1 MVTDGSDRVQAAA
14 LFRLQLLARFGLS
27 NLVGAVLVWAY
38 FWVLAAA
45 REQSVTEALT
55 NNESH
60 QSFMV
65 FLVFLA
71 VIGPAGYFAGVA
83 VFRAVERWLATD
95 DTPDPAV
102 RRSALLTP
110 ARLGMLTFVGW
121 VMAAAVFASLNAIQ
135 GSTKRE
141 VTQVITG
148 TLLAG
153 LACSAIC
160 FLLTERYMRPVFTR
174 VLEGEPPKRPTT
186 LGITPRL
193 MLSWALGSAVPLF
206 GIALAP
212 MTPAVDRT
220 NLFVPIVLLAVIGLV
235 AGGGFVAVAAKSVA
249 EPIDSVRSGLER
261 VQSGDLDTKV
271 PVDDGGEIGMLQAGF
286 NRMASGLRER
296 EQLRDL
302 FGRHVGEEVARQAV
316 EQSAGLGGEQRGASV
331 LFVDVVGSTA
341 IAQERAPDEVVG
353 LLNDF
358 FGTVVRTV
366 AAEGGWV
373 NKFEGDGALCVFG
386 APADQPDHAA
396 RALRAARTLG
406 NALRAKLAAGIGVS
420 SGQVVA
426 GNVGAEQRYEYTVIG
441 DPVNEAARLTEEA
454 KEHPSCVLAS
464 EAAVRAAG
472 GEASNWVE
480 AGTFGL
486 RGRAQPTVAYAPVDG
501 ATQTGEAASALQA
514 RSTPSSSTS

>member
-1 MVTDGSDRVQAAA
+1 VVTDGSDRVEEAKQ
-14 LFRLQLLARFGLS
+14 FRLLLLARFGLS
-27 NLVGAVLVWAY
+27 NLIGAVLVWAY

-60 QSFMV
+60 ESFMV
-65 FLVFLA
+65 FLAFLA
-71 VIGPAGYFAGVA
+71 VIGPTGYLAGAA
-83 VFRAVERWLATD
+83 AFRPVERWLAGD
-95 DTPDPAV
+95 DTPDPTV

-110 ARLGMLTFVGW
+110 ARLGMLSFVGW
-121 VMAAAVFASLNAIQ
+121 LMAAAVFAVLNATQ
-135 GSTKRE
+135 GSTGRE
-141 VTQVITG
+141 VMQAIAG
-148 TLLAG
+148 TLLSG
-153 LACSAIC
+153 LACAAIC
-160 FLLTERYMRPVFTR
+160 FLLTERFMRPVFAR
-174 VLEGEPPKRPTT
+174 VLEGEPPTRPTT

-212 MTPAVDRT
+212 LTPAADRT
-220 NLFVPIVLLAVIGLV
+220 NLFVPIVLLAVIGIV
-235 AGGGFVAVAAKSVA
+235 AGGIFVAVAAKSVA

-261 VQSGDLDTKV
+261 VEAGALATTV

-316 EQSAGLGGEQRGASV
+316 EQSAGLGGEQRAASV
-331 LFVDVVGSTA
+331 LFVDLVGSTA
-341 IAQERAPDEVVG
+341 IAQERSPDEVVS

-366 AAEGGWV
+366 AAEAGWV

-396 RALRAARTLG
+396 RALRSARTLAT
-406 NALRAKLAAGIGVS
+406 ALQDKLPAGIGVS
-420 SGQVVA
+420 SGPVVA

-454 KEHPSCVLAS
+454 KQHPSRVLAS
-464 EAAVRAAG
+464 ESAVRASGA
-472 GEASNWVE
+472 EASNWVE
-480 AGTFGL
+480 VGTFPL
-486 RGRAQPTVAYAPVDG
+486 RGRARPTVAYAPADG
-501 ATQTGEAASALQA
+501 STQTGAAASALQV